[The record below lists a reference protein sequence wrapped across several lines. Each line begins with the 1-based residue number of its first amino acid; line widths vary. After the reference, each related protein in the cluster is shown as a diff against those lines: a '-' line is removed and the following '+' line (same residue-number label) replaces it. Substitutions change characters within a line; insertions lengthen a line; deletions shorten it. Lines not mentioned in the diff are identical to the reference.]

1 MPKVSV
7 IVPVYGVE
15 KYIERCARS
24 LFEQTLNDIE
34 YLFIDDCTP
43 DKSIEILNNVLEEYP
58 HRKKQVIIH
67 RMEKNSGQA
76 AVRKWGMLNAT
87 GDYVIHCDSDD
98 WVDVTMYEKMYNKAI
113 EEGSDVV
120 VCDFCRSDGI
130 NYSQTVDS
138 CFTNDIH
145 TFLIEI
151 LYHKSTPSSCNKL
164 IKRSVYNNSELK
176 YPIYPMAEDLTMISQ
191 IIYYCKS
198 LSYIQ
203 EPLYVYYENQNSI
216 SNSLGE
222 KQILKRFNDSI
233 ANMSLLL
240 DFFSKDN
247 VDESVHIAFCTAI
260 MHQKDRLL
268 PLIGQNKYYELWTNT
283 LPQVN
288 KTLLMSRFVPIKD
301 KLRIIIVQLR
311 LYPLVRTFLNRL
323 YPLE

>member
-1 MPKVSV
+1 MPKVSI

-15 KYIERCARS
+15 QYIERCARS
-24 LFEQTLNDIE
+24 LFEQTLDDIE
-34 YLFIDDCTP
+34 YLFIDDCTL
-43 DKSIEILNNVLEEYP
+43 DNSIDILKQVLEEYP
-58 HRKKQVIIH
+58 QRKEQVIIH

-87 GDYVIHCDSDD
+87 GDYLIHCDSDD
-98 WVDVTMYEKMYNKAI
+98 WVDITMYEKMYNKAI

-130 NYSQTVDS
+130 NYGQSVKS

-151 LYHKSTPSSCNKL
+151 LYHKSTPSFCNKL

-176 YPIYPMAEDLTMISQ
+176 YPIYPMAEDLTLISQ
-191 IIYYCKS
+191 IIYFCKS
-198 LSYIQ
+198 LSYIP

-216 SNSLGE
+216 SNSVGE

-233 ANMSLLL
+233 ANMSLLF
-240 DFFSKDN
+240 DVFSKEN
-247 VDESVHIAFCTAI
+247 VNERAYIAFCTAI
-260 MHQKDRLL
+260 MHQKNRLL
-268 PLIGQNKYYELWTNT
+268 PLISQNKYYKLWTNT

-288 KTLLMSRFVPIKD
+288 KTLLMSRFHPIKD
-301 KLRIIIVQLR
+301 KLRVIIVQLR
-311 LYPLVRTFLNRL
+311 LYPIIRTVLNKIKSC
-323 YPLE
+323 